1 MVELKVRK
9 FSLQGSKKMYVEQAA
24 TWSREL
30 TRMRARGPGDTENA
44 MRSLE
49 DVYGISYGTTWK
61 LRYRL
66 SQVKDIGVETYAKI
80 KAAYYAECANQR
92 HKLALQIENRQA
104 IARAVSNP
112 VVEVL
117 PVSEGE

>member
-1 MVELKVRK
+1 MEFQVRK
-9 FSLQGSKKMYVEQAA
+9 SRLQGSKMYVEQAA

-49 DVYGISYGTTWK
+49 RDYGISFYTTWK

-66 SQVKDIGVETYAKI
+66 AQVKDIGIGVYAQI
-80 KAAYYAECANQR
+80 EAAYHAECAHQR
-92 HKLALQIENRQA
+92 RKLALQIENRQA
-104 IARAVSNP
+104 IARAASNP
-112 VVEVL
+112 VVAAM